1 MKKAIQHIQWFI
13 LVLLIIVVGSCNLL
27 IDPDYQ
33 GMLGKNVQIS
43 DCGGFDAILNGQ
55 SESPEG
61 EECRD
66 EQLLWEYTASS
77 NTIKF
82 LHKNLW
88 ADCSSE
94 FSLVIVFN
102 APEGLYEIQERDTFT
117 GILLPCLC
125 FYDFQ
130 VELPNIEATLIR
142 IRVSIG
148 DGKDQYT
155 RWEGVLDLS
164 NGAGRELIR
173 ENVGSCLPSMSF

>member
-13 LVLLIIVVGSCNLL
+13 LILLIIVGWSCNLL
-27 IDPDYQ
+27 TDPDDH
-33 GMLGKNVQIS
+33 GTLGKNIQIS
-43 DCGGFDAILNGQ
+43 DCGGFDAILNSQ

-88 ADCSSE
+88 AGCSSE

-102 APEGLYEIQERDTFT
+102 PQEGLYEIQERDTFT
-117 GILLPCLC
+117 GFSLPCLC

-130 VELPNIEATLIR
+130 VESPNIEATFIR
-142 IRVSIG
+142 IRVSLV

-164 NGAGRELIR
+164 NGAGCELIL
-173 ENVGSCLPSMSF
+173 ENVGNCLPSLSF